1 MRETQLVGTSE
12 DYQRYLSKEQDE
24 KNVPVPQRI
33 PPFLNNKQSNKPRL
47 VQHEETSSSSSLI
60 YNHLR
65 KILHTQDFSNTQEWT
80 IYNSIPRSALDP
92 FPASSP
98 SSLVSRFTSPLMAN
112 KPLSSLN
119 LLLPKQK
126 HSAKSHLKSN
136 LLEMHF
142 LQQTLQDFWCS
153 GNTGVSKLHLLEWHP
168 WS

>member
-12 DYQRYLSKEQDE
+12 DYQRYLPKEKDE
-24 KNVPVPQRI
+24 KNGPVPPRI

-65 KILHTQDFSNTQEWT
+65 KILHTQDFSNTQEWSM
-80 IYNSIPRSALDP
+80 YNSIPRSALDP

-98 SSLVSRFTSPLMAN
+98 SSLVSRFTSPLMAY
-112 KPLSSLN
+112 KPLPSLN
-119 LLLPKQK
+119 LLLPEQK
-126 HSAKSHLKSN
+126 HNTKPHLKSN

-153 GNTGVSKLHLLEWHP
+153 GNTGVSKLHLLE
-168 WS
+168 

>member
-12 DYQRYLSKEQDE
+12 DYQRYLPKEKDE
-24 KNVPVPQRI
+24 KNGPVPPRI

-47 VQHEETSSSSSLI
+47 VQHEETSSSSSPI
-60 YNHLR
+60 YSNLR
-65 KILHTQDFSNTQEWT
+65 KILHTQDFSDTQKWT
-80 IYNSIPRSALDP
+80 IYNSIPCSALDP

-98 SSLVSRFTSPLMAN
+98 SSLVSRFTSPLMAY
-112 KPLSSLN
+112 KPLPSLN
-119 LLLPKQK
+119 LLLPEQK
-126 HSAKSHLKSN
+126 HSTKPHLKSN